1 MYKLLSFD
9 VYGTLINTTP
19 INVKAFLNLRFSPST
34 PISTCATARAMA
46 PPAPSSPGKASMTV
60 PPARGRGWA
69 ALGRAGR
76 LVGHIFIHR
85 GDRSGFVAEHE

>member
-1 MYKLLSFD
+1 MDEWDEIDLAGSAHITFSGKD
-9 VYGTLINTTP
+9 RGEI
-19 INVKAFLNLRFSPST
+19 AFLAK
-34 PISTCATARAMA
+34 PISTCATAGAMA

-69 ALGRAGR
+69 ALGGAGR